1 MCKKHLPALII
12 LIFSWLISGC
22 SGPAIHLRHHFGGA
36 VDLGT
41 DPARFQVGQFQVQ
54 PGTLNGLPPYLQNNL
69 QLMLTDL
76 NQSTSVGSPPAAASD
91 SQTVEGVITVIAED
105 FSGVRP
111 LRQWNVQNHDFE
123 EREVPTLRRDVTVK
137 VDFLLRNS
145 AAPSGTVT
153 LETSRSYTSN
163 QDPQVRGPESL
174 LRPDDPGRVPPVDAI
189 ARKLIDE
196 CLSDFIAMIHPYE
209 VNAEVPLRYVG
220 GNDAA
225 AGRRAAKKGD
235 YAAAARYFQSALQK
249 KPSHPD
255 LHFNLAVV
263 REAAGDLPAAE
274 EQYRQVLELHPS
286 DEPARL
292 GLDRVIRLRRM
303 KEYEQKLPPS
313 FPVK

>member
-1 MCKKHLPALII
+1 MCTKHLPAVIT

-22 SGPAIHLRHHFGGA
+22 SGPAIHLRHHLGGA

-41 DPARFQVGQFQVQ
+41 DPAKLQVGQFQVQ
-54 PGTLNGLPPYLQNNL
+54 PGTLTGLPEYLQNHL
-69 QLMLTDL
+69 QLMLTDY
-76 NQSTSVGSPPAAASD
+76 NQSTSVGSPSAAAPA
-91 SQTVEGVITVIAED
+91 SQTVEGGITIIAED

-174 LRPDDPGRVPPVDAI
+174 LRPDDPDRVPPVDTI

-209 VNAEVPLRYVG
+209 VTAEVPLRYVG
-220 GNDAA
+220 GADAA
-225 AGRRAAKKGD
+225 AGRRAAKNGD

-263 REAAGDLPAAE
+263 QEAAGDLAAAE
-274 EQYRQVLELHPS
+274 EQYRQVLERQAS

-292 GLDRVIRLRRM
+292 GLDRVTRLRRM

-313 FPVK
+313 SR

>member
-1 MCKKHLPALII
+1 MYKKYVSAVILII
-12 LIFSWLISGC
+12 SGWLISGC
-22 SGPAIHLRHHFGGA
+22 SGPAIHLRHHLGGA

-41 DPARFQVGQFQVQ
+41 DPARLQVGQFQVQ
-54 PGTLNGLPPYLQNNL
+54 PDTLTGLPPYLQNNL
-69 QLMLTDL
+69 QLMLTDF
-76 NQSTSVGSPPAAASD
+76 NQSTSVGNPSAAASA
-91 SQTVEGVITVIAED
+91 SQTVEGVIAVIAED
-105 FSGVRP
+105 VAGVRP
-111 LRQWNVQNHDFE
+111 LRQWSVQNHDFE

-153 LETSRSYTSN
+153 LETYRSYTSN

-174 LRPDDPGRVPPVDAI
+174 LRPDDPDRVPPVDTI

-196 CLSDFIAMIHPYE
+196 CLRDFIAMIHPYE
-209 VNAEVPLRYVG
+209 VTAEVPLRYVG
-220 GNDAA
+220 GADAA

-235 YAAAARYFQSALQK
+235 YAAAARFFESALQNK
-249 KPSHPD
+249 KDHPD

-263 REAAGDLPAAE
+263 QEAAGNLAAAQ
-274 EQYRQVLELHPS
+274 EQYRLVLERHPS

-303 KEYEQKLPPS
+303 QEYEQKLPPAS
-313 FPVK
+313 R

>member
-1 MCKKHLPALII
+1 MCKKHLPAVII

-22 SGPAIHLRHHFGGA
+22 SGPAIHLRHHLGGA

-41 DPARFQVGQFQVQ
+41 DPARLQVGQFQVQ
-54 PGTLNGLPPYLQNNL
+54 PDTLTGLPPYLQNNL

-76 NQSTSVGSPPAAASD
+76 NQSTSVGTSPITASA
-91 SQTVEGVITVIAED
+91 SQTVEGGITVIAED
-105 FSGVRP
+105 VSGVRP
-111 LRQWNVQNHDFE
+111 LRRWNVQTHDFE
-123 EREVPTLRRDVTVK
+123 EREVSTLRRDVTVK

-145 AAPSGTVT
+145 AASSGDVT

-174 LRPDDPGRVPPVDAI
+174 LRPDDPDRVPPVDAI
-189 ARKLIDE
+189 ARHLIDE

-209 VNAEVPLRYVG
+209 ITAEVPLRYVG
-220 GNDAA
+220 GTEAA

-235 YAAAARYFQSALQK
+235 YAEAARYFQSALNRN
-249 KPSHPD
+249 PSYPD

-263 REAAGDLPAAE
+263 QEAAGNLAAAE
-274 EQYRQVLELHPS
+274 EQYHLVLERQAS
-286 DEPARL
+286 DESART

-303 KEYEQKLPPS
+303 HEYEQKLPPS
-313 FPVK
+313 SR